1 MQLTENSVEQSNIT
15 SETTGNSTQMMDSQD
30 NARLGVEIGGKS
42 VLLNMT
48 DVSEVLPVPA
58 LQAVPLTKHWY
69 LGVANVRGNL
79 YSVTDLA
86 LFLGW
91 QSTPRTASSRIVL
104 INSVKTSQAAIL
116 IDAVIGLRHLTAM
129 QPLATEQLEPIH
141 GHWAQQDIGC
151 FSSQVYV
158 DREEKRWFA
167 LEMDAL
173 VQDTRFLQP
182 SLA

>member
-1 MQLTENSVEQSNIT
+1 MT
-15 SETTGNSTQMMDSQD
+15 SETTGKSALATDSQD
-30 NARLGVEIGGKS
+30 NARLGVVVGGQA

-91 QSTPRTASSRIVL
+91 QATPRTASSRIVL

-129 QPLATEQLEPIH
+129 RALATEQVEPIH
-141 GHWAQQDIGC
+141 NLWAQQDIGC

-158 DREEKRWFA
+158 DREEKHWFA

-173 VQDTRFLQP
+173 VQDTRFLQL

>member
-1 MQLTENSVEQSNIT
+1 MQLTENSVELSSVA
-15 SETTGNSTQMMDSQD
+15 SETSGNSVEVTERDS
-30 NARLGVEIGGKS
+30 ARLGVVIGGQL
-42 VLLNMT
+42 VLLSMT
-48 DVSEVLPVPA
+48 DVSEVLPVPV

-86 LFLGW
+86 QFLAW
-91 QSTPRTASSRIVL
+91 QPTPRSASSRIVL

-129 QPLATEQLEPIH
+129 QPLAPEQTEPILNN
-141 GHWAQQDIGC
+141 WAQQDISC
-151 FSSQVYV
+151 FSTQVYV
-158 DREEKRWFA
+158 DPEQQDWYA
-167 LEMDAL
+167 LDMDAL
-173 VQDTRFLQP
+173 VQDARFLQP